1 MSSAEPRF
9 SFAAFLSYSHAA
21 DDKLAPAIQS
31 ALHRLAKPWYRM
43 RSVRVFRDKTSLS
56 ANPALWHAIV
66 DALETS
72 RYFLLMASPGA
83 AASPWVQQEVNWWKE
98 NRPSDRTL
106 ILVTDGELRWDN
118 QARDF
123 DWSITTCL
131 PPALHGYFREEP
143 TWVDFRWAK
152 SAEGLSLRHA
162 QFRGAVLDLAA
173 PLHGRAKDELDGDDV
188 RQHQRVRWIVSA
200 AGLALLILTIIS
212 VLAATRAI
220 QQTRVAEQQ
229 RKNAEEQRN
238 IAEQRRQEA
247 ERERTIA
254 LGRQLAADAA
264 LVRNEQP
271 QQYELA
277 ALLLI
282 EAARRS
288 PPFESDDALREAL
301 TRVPLFVAGGEKT
314 VNAVAFSPNGR
325 MLAAVGWAGRLR
337 TFDTGHWK
345 PGWEAPANLR
355 ALSFSRDGRLLVGG
369 KGDSEVVWEAATGR
383 ELRRVGRTGLI
394 NAFAAATDGTLSATA
409 IREGGLVLTDL
420 KTGQERQLLRNIPS
434 ESLAFS
440 ADDSRLAAVTGDQG
454 VRLFDTVTGEQV
466 RDLGHIDGIQT
477 IAFSPDSKLLATA
490 GREKTVRLYSVAD
503 GSMLHELTLD
513 QGANSVAFNDDGTWL
528 AVASGDKSARIYRLP
543 GAGQIARF
551 NHPDFV
557 DRALFTPDSK
567 YLITATSN
575 EKTLRIWQP
584 GETRETLRIVHRDF
598 FSFAISPDGRYL
610 ATASQDGRV
619 RVFQIEQTADPL
631 VIVHPEKVI
640 KVVFSSDGRLAASG
654 AFDGVARVIERT
666 SGREIRRSGHENTAK
681 ALAFSPD
688 GRFAAIGS
696 GDGGARVIEIANG
709 REVNL
714 PAHKY
719 AVHQVAFSRDGRWA
733 ATGGQD
739 GIARVSDAATGRTRA
754 DFQFG
759 DSVEAVGLHPA
770 GRWLLAA
777 TFGGVFLCDLE
788 TGARQPKPIPG
799 VGHSFQFSADGTW
812 AVFTSKSGVVLLH
825 AQTWR
830 ELGRI
835 DQPFAPEA
843 VTISPDG
850 KLIASQ
856 YGRTIEIL
864 DVGHRVSAGRLV
876 MREEIVGMSFSP
888 DSQRLYTA
896 TGTPRLMLQ
905 EHMLRTE
912 DLASE
917 MCRRLDRNLTPAEWK
932 KYVGNATYQKTCEI
946 RAVIG

>member
-1 MSSAEPRF
+1 MSSVEPRF

-98 NRPSDRTL
+98 NRPSDRML
-106 ILVTDGELRWDN
+106 ILATDGELRWDN
-118 QARDF
+118 QTRDF
-123 DWSITTCL
+123 DWSVTTCL
-131 PPALHGYFREEP
+131 PPALRGYFREEP

-188 RQHQRVRWIVSA
+188 RQHQRVRWIASA
-200 AGLALLILTIIS
+200 VGLALLVLTIVS
-212 VLAATRAI
+212 VLAANRAI

-301 TRVPLFVAGGEKT
+301 TRVPVFEVGGDQT
-314 VNAVAFSPNGR
+314 VSAVAFSPDGR
-325 MLAAVGWAGRLR
+325 TLAAVGWAGRLR

-355 ALSFSRDGRLLVGG
+355 ALSFSRDSRLLVGG
-369 KGDSEVVWEAATGR
+369 KGAAEVVWDAATGR
-383 ELRRVGRTGLI
+383 ELRRVSRAGLV
-394 NAFAAATDGTLSATA
+394 NAFAAADGTLSATA

-440 ADDSRLAAVTGDQG
+440 GDESRLAAVTGDQQ

-490 GREKTVRLYSVAD
+490 GREKTVRLYTVAD

-557 DRALFTPDSK
+557 DRALFSPDSK

-584 GETRETLRIVHRDF
+584 GEPRETLRIVHRDF
-598 FSFAISPDGRYL
+598 FSFAISPNGEYV

-631 VIVHPEKVI
+631 VVVHPEKVI
-640 KVVFSSDGRLAASG
+640 EVIFSPDGRLVISG
-654 AFDGVARVIERT
+654 AFDGVARVFERGG
-666 SGREIRRSGHENTAK
+666 GREIRRSAHENTAK
-681 ALAFSPD
+681 ALAFSRD
-688 GRFAAIGS
+688 SRFAAIGS
-696 GDGGARVIEIANG
+696 GDGGARVIEMANG
-709 REVNL
+709 RETSL
-714 PAHKY
+714 AAHKY
-719 AVHQVAFSRDGRWA
+719 AVHQVAFSRDGRLIA
-733 ATGGQD
+733 SGGQD
-739 GIARVSDAATGRTRA
+739 GVARVSEAATGRKRA

-759 DSVEAVGLHPA
+759 DSVEAVAFHPA

-777 TFGGVFLCDLE
+777 TFGGVYLCDLE
-788 TGARQPKPIPG
+788 TGTRQPKPIPG
-799 VGHSFQFSADGTW
+799 VGRSFQFSADGKW
-812 AVFTSKSGVVLLH
+812 AVFNSKAGVILLD
-825 AQTWR
+825 AQTWQ

-835 DQPFAPEA
+835 DQPFAAED

-850 KLIASQ
+850 KLISSR

-864 DVGHRVSAGRLV
+864 DAANRVSVGRIV

-888 DSQRLYTA
+888 DSQMLYTA

-905 EHMLRTE
+905 EHMLRTG
-912 DLASE
+912 DLTAE
-917 MCRRLDRNLTPAEWK
+917 LCRRLTRNLTPAEWK
-932 KYVGNATYQKTCEI
+932 KFVGNEAHRNTCEI
-946 RAVIG
+946 SPSR